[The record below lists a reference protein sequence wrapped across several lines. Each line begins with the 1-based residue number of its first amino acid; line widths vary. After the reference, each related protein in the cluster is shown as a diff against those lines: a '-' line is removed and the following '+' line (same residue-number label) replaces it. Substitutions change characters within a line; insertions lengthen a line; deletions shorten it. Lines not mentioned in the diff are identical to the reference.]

1 MSKNIYFL
9 VFFFLLPIELVLSK
23 CYPRKKVVNE
33 NLNHI
38 RQTIILIKYYGFD
51 LNGYKVRELI
61 VKWTKIYPHNW
72 LPLGVTEAI
81 YQGRLKAISVE
92 QILNVW
98 LKKGCINQSFNYEFC
113 RLIEPEMTF
122 LLEEDK
128 ELKDIFN
135 NESQSRELESI
146 LQINNR
152 CNNQQIL
159 NQEITIVYS
168 KSSVNNFQPL
178 DDYSQ
183 CFQKL
188 KAFIEINN

>member
-1 MSKNIYFL
+1 M
-9 VFFFLLPIELVLSK
+9 
-23 CYPRKKVVNE
+23 VNE
-33 NLNHI
+33 SLNHI
-38 RQTIILIKYYGFD
+38 RQTIIFIKYYGFD

-81 YQGRLKAISVE
+81 YQGRLKAVSVE

-98 LKKGCINQSFNYEFC
+98 LKKGCINQSFNSEFC
-113 RLIEPEMTF
+113 RLIKPEMTF
-122 LLEEDK
+122 FLEEDK
-128 ELKDIFN
+128 ELKDIFS
-135 NESQSRELESI
+135 NESQSQKLDSVI
-146 LQINNR
+146 QINNH
-152 CNNQQIL
+152 CNNSEQIL
-159 NQEITIVYS
+159 NKKITIVYS

-188 KAFIEINN
+188 KTFIDN